1 MTAAIACSGTG
12 IDWDGV
18 AEDLAPISSDRSESA
33 IKRKS
38 RDYYWFSPI
47 LKSQLEDVRADII
60 VVPEDVEEL
69 ERVVRYGVER
79 RLPITVRGSGT
90 GNYGQAMP
98 LRGGLLVDVTKLDK
112 VVWIRDGVVRV
123 QAGAKMYDVGK
134 AIEKEGFEL
143 RFFPSTWRSAT
154 VGGFVAG
161 GSSGCGAIGYG
172 TLHGKGNVLG
182 LKVLTAEENPRT
194 VELRGDDVQA
204 AIHAYGTTGI
214 ILEVELALAPVRR
227 WHDRIV
233 AMPDVEHALD
243 LIDAI
248 ARDDAVDKKQLT
260 FYGPGTS
267 AFIRPIADLADTACP
282 LILAMISESTLEAF
296 EALVGAAGGRIVFAR
311 GPDERTGRVPPIYE
325 MCWNHTTLHAI
336 GSDSTIS
343 YLQCAFPS
351 DYIPAVK
358 AIIAQLGDETPMHLE
373 MARLEGDVGVFGI
386 PLLRYS
392 SPQRLVEIH
401 DVFRRQGCTVFNPH
415 TFLLENGG
423 LQVADPVQLAFRKKA
438 DPYGLFNPG
447 KMPGWDAE
455 VKS

>member
-267 AFIRPIADLADTACP
+267 AFIRPIADLADPACP
-282 LILAMISESTLEAF
+282 LILAMISESTLEVF

-401 DVFRRQGCTVFNPH
+401 DVFRQQGCTVFNPH